1 LLQTPKKIIALKQG
15 CYETTISPVFWSYY
29 EELID
34 DCFGYWLGFWY
45 GDESFTLEET
55 KELFFLT
62 LKKLLDDNK
71 VVVLLQTPKKIIALK
86 QGCYETTISPVF
98 WSTQPICGH

>member
-1 LLQTPKKIIALKQG
+1 MNKIENFIHLN
-15 CYETTISPVFWSYY
+15 Y

-55 KELFFLT
+55 KEVFFLT
-62 LKKLLDDNK
+62 LKKLLDDEQVILSPPTKLHTPPVKFLDPYPKSHIKHGQYKFFLK
-71 VVVLLQTPKKIIALK
+71 VN
-86 QGCYETTISPVF
+86 TI
-98 WSTQPICGH
+98 